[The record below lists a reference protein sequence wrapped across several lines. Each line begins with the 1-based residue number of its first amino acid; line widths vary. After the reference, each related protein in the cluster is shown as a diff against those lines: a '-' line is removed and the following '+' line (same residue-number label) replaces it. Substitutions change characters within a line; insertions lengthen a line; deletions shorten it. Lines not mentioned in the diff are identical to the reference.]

1 MKYSIGYQLPDGY
14 DSTYSLCRDYREHI
28 SDVYFSFSNE
38 ASGRMPLCP
47 DDEKSTSEVAA
58 LQLEELKEIRKLGI
72 SLTLL
77 FNANC
82 YGDSANSTALAKR
95 TAKLFEYLKK
105 ELDISGVTTT
115 SPFIAK
121 NLKSTFSDDI
131 RIKASVNMRVA
142 TTHAIDQ
149 LSSCFDGFYVA
160 KELNR
165 DLSEL
170 SRLSEYCQ
178 KNGKSLHILANS
190 GCLSFCAFQT
200 YHDNLVAHHK
210 YMQSSDE
217 HFPSPCWE
225 YLHGLPENE
234 ALAKILASN
243 WIRPEDVK
251 NYEPY
256 FDEMKLATRMHSSP
270 RRVISA
276 YARGKFSGNLLDL
289 FEPSYSTLFKGT
301 VIDNRLIPDDFFEIT
316 SACGKNATPAII
328 AKKQR
333 LPQSASIKR
342 KPGQE
347 ISKNNNM

>member
-47 DDEKSTSEVAA
+47 DDEKSVEEIAA
-58 LQLEELKEIRKLGI
+58 FQLEELKEIRKLGI

-82 YGDSANSTALAKR
+82 YGDSAKSAALAKR
-95 TAKLFEYLKK
+95 TAKLCEHLKS
-105 ELDISGVTTT
+105 ELDISCVTTT

-121 NLKSTFSDDI
+121 NLKSEFSDDI
-131 RIKASVNMRVA
+131 KIKASVNMRVS

-149 LSSCFDGFYVA
+149 LSTYFDGFYVA
-160 KELNR
+160 KKLNR
-165 DLSEL
+165 DLFEL
-170 SRLSEYCQ
+170 SRLSEYCK
-178 KNGKSLHILANS
+178 KNGKSLHMLANS

-217 HFPSPCWE
+217 RFPSPCWE
-225 YLHGLPENE
+225 YLHGLSENE
-234 ALAKILASN
+234 ALAKILSSN

-251 NYEPY
+251 KYELY
-256 FDEMKLATRMHSSP
+256 FDEMKLAARMHSSP

-276 YARGKFSGNLLDL
+276 YARGRFSGNLLDL
-289 FEPSYSTLFKGT
+289 FEPSYSTMFHGT
-301 VIDNRLIPDDFFEIT
+301 VLDNRLVPDDFFETT
-316 SACGKNATPAII
+316 STCEKKCDTCDYCKNV
-328 AKKQR
+328 AKK
-333 LPQSASIKR
+333 
-342 KPGQE
+342 
-347 ISKNNNM
+347 